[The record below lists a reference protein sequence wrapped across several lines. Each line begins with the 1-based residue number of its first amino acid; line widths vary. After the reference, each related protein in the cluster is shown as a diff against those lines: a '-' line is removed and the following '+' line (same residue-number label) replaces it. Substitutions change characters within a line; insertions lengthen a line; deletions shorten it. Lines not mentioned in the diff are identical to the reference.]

1 MSEGAWIAVLL
12 AVLAIQV
19 GLLIW
24 AVVDLVK
31 RDRVRGG
38 SKVVWALVILFVNI
52 IGPLLYLVWG
62 RDE

>member
-12 AVLAIQV
+12 PVLAIQV